1 MENKDKLKA
10 KINEFVNVVIDK
22 ADQEGKI
29 DYFNIEIS
37 NHQGSLQMEYSL
49 KDREK
54 VY

>member
-10 KINEFVNVVIDK
+10 KINEFIDIVVDK
-22 ADQEGKI
+22 AADEGKL
-29 DYFNIEIS
+29 DFFNIEIS

>member
-1 MENKDKLKA
+1 MDNKGKLKA
-10 KINEFVNVVIDK
+10 KINEFINIVVEK

-37 NHQGSLQMEYSL
+37 NHQGNLQMEYSL
-49 KDREK
+49 KDRKK

>member
-1 MENKDKLKA
+1 MENKDKLKT
-10 KINEFVNVVIDK
+10 KINEFIDIVVDR
-22 ADQEGKI
+22 AEQEGKI

-37 NHQGSLQMEYSL
+37 NHQGNLQMQYSL